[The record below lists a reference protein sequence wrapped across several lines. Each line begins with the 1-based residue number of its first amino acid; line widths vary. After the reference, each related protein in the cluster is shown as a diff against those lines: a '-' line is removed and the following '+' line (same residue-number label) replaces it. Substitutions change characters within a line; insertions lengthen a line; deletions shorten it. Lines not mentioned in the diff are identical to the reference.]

1 MFGSILNKLFNQPS
15 SLTTG
20 SLDSRPALN
29 VWMQRVCSGSTVVT
43 SALEYSRKMV
53 RDVNMVTSSTPGSV
67 LSVQN
72 NPITWMS
79 FKLFLKHAVT
89 ECGGWDG
96 ENYLYSKTPRVCAVH
111 FAAVQSRPHDSSQ
124 LCSWERWEQCAK
136 PVGCLVPA
144 VHSQLQQSPS
154 PPLSTPQAADRA
166 LWAALTHCL
175 QREEKKYF
183 IIYGI
188 KSNFCETSMTH
199 FILKYDNYKWR
210 TK

>member
-1 MFGSILNKLFNQPS
+1 
-15 SLTTG
+15 
-20 SLDSRPALN
+20 
-29 VWMQRVCSGSTVVT
+29 MQRDCSGSTVVT
-43 SALEYSRKMV
+43 SALAYSRKMV

-72 NPITWMS
+72 NTWRIWECSSNYFSNM
-79 FKLFLKHAVT
+79 FKT
-89 ECGGWDG
+89 W

-111 FAAVQSRPHDSSQ
+111 FATVQSRPHDSSQ
-124 LCSWERWEQCAK
+124 LCSWERWEQCAR

-175 QREEKKYF
+175 QREEYNKCHKIF
-183 IIYGI
+183 IYGI
-188 KSNFCETSMTH
+188 KSNFC
-199 FILKYDNYKWR
+199 
-210 TK
+210 